1 MRTWTKSACVV
12 LAWSILPI
20 ILIAIGSTRSVH
32 PAHASARTASSTEVT
47 LTSQQSAPAAPV
59 TAARPPVTKY
69 VVQYGDTLSSIAVR
83 FAVHGGWPALY
94 EANRRAVGPD
104 PNTIRPGTV
113 LRVPSR
119 TLPARY
125 TVAAGDTLS
134 GIAARF
140 ALRGGW
146 LALYEA
152 NWQAIGPN
160 PNTIRPGTVLT
171 IPSPAAPATSSGR
184 PSPATKPSAATKPS
198 PATRPHLASPAP
210 VPAGP
215 ARPAVPRALH
225 VPTLNGMPTWLKALL
240 LAVAL
245 LVGLTFLAEGLMMT
259 LRREHAAVDPAA
271 GRPAAAGR
279 GPGVVSPS
287 PERPAIVLADHDRLV
302 VTCDKQAARVF
313 VLRPPGEDPRTI
325 LRVARLVLPEGPYG
339 ELAKQL
345 GVPAVGSVE

>member
-47 LTSQQSAPAAPV
+47 LTSLQSAPAAPV

-69 VVQYGDTLSSIAVR
+69 VVQYGDTLSSIAAR

-94 EANRRAVGPD
+94 AANRRAVGPD

-134 GIAARF
+134 GIAARL
-140 ALRGGW
+140 ALPGGW

-184 PSPATKPSAATKPS
+184 PSPATKPS

-210 VPAGP
+210 APAGP

-225 VPTLNGMPTWLKALL
+225 VPALNGMPTWLKALL

-245 LVGLTFLAEGLMMT
+245 LVGLTFLAEALMAT
-259 LRREHAAVDPAA
+259 LRRQHAAEDAAA

-279 GPGVVSPS
+279 GPGAGTAEPGT
-287 PERPAIVLADHDRLV
+287 PRYRPRRPRPARGDVR
-302 VTCDKQAARVF
+302 QAGGPG
-313 VLRPPGEDPRTI
+313 LR
-325 LRVARLVLPEGPYG
+325 A
-339 ELAKQL
+339 A
-345 GVPAVGSVE
+345 ASW

>member
-1 MRTWTKSACVV
+1 VV

-20 ILIAIGSTRSVH
+20 ILIAIGSTGSVH

-47 LTSQQSAPAAPV
+47 LTSLQSAPAAPV
-59 TAARPPVTKY
+59 TAARPPATKY
-69 VVQYGDTLSSIAVR
+69 VVQYGDTLSSIAAR

-94 EANRRAVGPD
+94 AANRRAVGLD

-134 GIAARF
+134 GIAARL
-140 ALRGGW
+140 ALPGGW

-171 IPSPAAPATSSGR
+171 VPSPAASAPPTGK
-184 PSPATKPSAATKPS
+184 PSPAAKPS

-210 VPAGP
+210 TPAGP
-215 ARPAVPRALH
+215 ARHAVPRALH
-225 VPTLNGMPTWLKALL
+225 VPSLNGMPAWLKALL

-245 LVGLTFLAEGLMMT
+245 LIGLTFLAEALMTT
-259 LRREHAAVDPAA
+259 LRRQQGAQ
-271 GRPAAAGR
+271 GAAAARSVATGG
-279 GPGVVSPS
+279 GPGAVSPS

-325 LRVARLVLPEGPYG
+325 LRVARVVLPEGPYG

-345 GVPAVGSVE
+345 GVPAMGSVE

>member
-1 MRTWTKSACVV
+1 MRTWTKSACVM

-20 ILIAIGSTRSVH
+20 ILIAIGSTGSVH

-47 LTSQQSAPAAPV
+47 LISLQSAPAAPV
-59 TAARPPVTKY
+59 TTARPPVTKY
-69 VVQYGDTLSSIAVR
+69 VVQSGDTLSSIAAR

-94 EANRRAVGPD
+94 AANRRAVGPD
-104 PNTIRPGTV
+104 PDTIRPGTV
-113 LRVPSR
+113 LRLPSR
-119 TLPARY
+119 ALPARY
-125 TVAAGDTLS
+125 TVAPGDTLS
-134 GIAARF
+134 GIAARL
-140 ALRGGW
+140 ALPGGW

-152 NWQAIGPN
+152 NWQAVGPD

-171 IPSPAAPATSSGR
+171 IPSPAASTSPSSRPGPATR
-184 PSPATKPSAATKPS
+184 PRPASRPHPATKP
-198 PATRPHLASPAP
+198 RPASPPPA
-210 VPAGP
+210 PAGS
-215 ARPAVPRALH
+215 AHHAAPR
-225 VPTLNGMPTWLKALL
+225 TLRAADLSGMPAWLKALL

-245 LVGLTFLAEGLMMT
+245 LIGLTFLAEALMT
-259 LRREHAAVDPAA
+259 LRRQHAGGDAAAGSPVSA
-271 GRPAAAGR
+271 GRP
-279 GPGVVSPS
+279 PGAVPPS

-313 VLRPPGEDPRTI
+313 VLRPPGEDPRVI

>member
-1 MRTWTKSACVV
+1 MRTWTKSACVM

-20 ILIAIGSTRSVH
+20 ILIAIGSTGSVH

-47 LTSQQSAPAAPV
+47 LTSLQSAPAAPV

-69 VVQYGDTLSSIAVR
+69 VVQSGDTLSSIAAR

-94 EANRRAVGPD
+94 AANRRAVGPD
-104 PNTIRPGTV
+104 PNTIHPGTV
-113 LRVPSR
+113 LRLPSR

-134 GIAARF
+134 GIAARL
-140 ALRGGW
+140 ALPGGW

-152 NWQAIGPN
+152 NWQAIGAD
-160 PNTIRPGTVLT
+160 PNTIHPGTVLT
-171 IPSPAAPATSSGR
+171 IPRSAATTSPSSR
-184 PSPATKPSAATKPS
+184 PSPASQPS
-198 PATRPHLASPAP
+198 PAPRPHLASPP
-210 VPAGP
+210 PTPAGT
-215 ARPAVPRALH
+215 AHHAVPRTMRAPSLS
-225 VPTLNGMPTWLKALL
+225 GMPIWLKGLL

-245 LVGLTFLAEGLMMT
+245 FVGLTFLAEALMT
-259 LRREHAAVDPAA
+259 LRHQNVAEDGAE
-271 GRPAAAGR
+271 GRPATPGR
-279 GPGVVSPS
+279 EPGPVPPS

-313 VLRPPGEDPRTI
+313 VLRPPGEDPRAI

-345 GVPAVGSVE
+345 GVPAVGAVE

>member
-20 ILIAIGSTRSVH
+20 ILIAIGSTGSVH
-32 PAHASARTASSTEVT
+32 PAHASTRTASSTEVT
-47 LTSQQSAPAAPV
+47 LTSLQSAPAAPV

-69 VVQYGDTLSSIAVR
+69 VVRSGDTLSSIAAR
-83 FAVHGGWPALY
+83 FAVHGSWPALY
-94 EANRRAVGPD
+94 AANRRAVGPD

-119 TLPARY
+119 TRPARY
-125 TVAAGDTLS
+125 AVVAGDTLS
-134 GIAARF
+134 GIAARL
-140 ALRGGW
+140 ALPGGW

-160 PNTIRPGTVLT
+160 PNMIRPGTVLT
-171 IPSPAAPATSSGR
+171 IPNPAAAATPSGR
-184 PSPATKPSAATKPS
+184 PAPASKPSPTSKPS

-210 VPAGP
+210 IPAGP
-215 ARPAVPRALH
+215 ARHTASRALH
-225 VPTLNGMPTWLKALL
+225 VPSLNGMPAWLKALL

-245 LVGLTFLAEGLMMT
+245 LVGLTFLAEALLTT
-259 LRREHAAVDPAA
+259 LRRQHGAADPAA
-271 GRPAAAGR
+271 GQPVAAGGR
-279 GPGVVSPS
+279 PDAVTPS

-313 VLRPPGEDPRTI
+313 VLRPPGEDPRAI

>member
-1 MRTWTKSACVV
+1 MRSWTKSACVV

-20 ILIAIGSTRSVH
+20 ILIAIGSTGSVH
-32 PAHASARTASSTEVT
+32 PAHASTRTASSTEVT
-47 LTSQQSAPAAPV
+47 LTSLQSAPAAPV
-59 TAARPPVTKY
+59 TAARPPATKY
-69 VVQYGDTLSSIAVR
+69 VVRSGDTLSSIAAR

-94 EANRRAVGPD
+94 AANRRAVGPD

-134 GIAARF
+134 GIAARL
-140 ALRGGW
+140 ALPGGW

-171 IPSPAAPATSSGR
+171 IPSPAAPATPSGR
-184 PSPATKPSAATKPS
+184 PGPASKPSS
-198 PATRPHLASPAP
+198 ATRPQMTSPAP
-210 VPAGP
+210 TPAGP
-215 ARPAVPRALH
+215 ARHAVPRGLH
-225 VPTLNGMPTWLKALL
+225 VPNLNGMPAWLKVLL

-245 LVGLTFLAEGLMMT
+245 LVGLTFMTEGLMT
-259 LRREHAAVDPAA
+259 LRHQRAAEDAAA
-271 GRPAAAGR
+271 GRPVAAGGR
-279 GPGVVSPS
+279 PDAVSPS
-287 PERPAIVLADHDRLV
+287 PERPAIVVADHDRLV

>member
-20 ILIAIGSTRSVH
+20 ILIAIGSTGSVH
-32 PAHASARTASSTEVT
+32 PAHARARTASSTEVT
-47 LTSQQSAPAAPV
+47 LTSLQSAPAAPM
-59 TAARPPVTKY
+59 TAAKPLVTKY
-69 VVQYGDTLSSIAVR
+69 VVQYGDTLSSIAAR

-94 EANRRAVGPD
+94 AANRRAVGPD

-113 LRVPSR
+113 LRLPSR
-119 TLPARY
+119 ALPARY
-125 TVAAGDTLS
+125 PVTAGDTLS
-134 GIAARF
+134 GIATRL
-140 ALRGGW
+140 ALPGGW

-160 PNTIRPGTVLT
+160 PNMIHPGTVLT
-171 IPSPAAPATSSGR
+171 IPRPPATTAPSGR
-184 PSPATKPSAATKPS
+184 PGPASKPRPASEPR
-198 PATRPHLASPAP
+198 PATRPHQASPPSA
-210 VPAGP
+210 PAGSAQP
-215 ARPAVPRALH
+215 AAPKAVRTPDLS
-225 VPTLNGMPTWLKALL
+225 GMPAWLKALL

-245 LVGLTFLAEGLMMT
+245 LIGLTFLAEALMT
-259 LRREHAAVDPAA
+259 LRRQHAEGDAPTAPPVTP
-271 GRPAAAGR
+271 GRQP
-279 GPGVVSPS
+279 GPLPPS

-313 VLRPPGEDPRTI
+313 VLRPPGEDPRSI

-339 ELAKQL
+339 ELARQL

>member
-20 ILIAIGSTRSVH
+20 ILIAIGSTRSMH
-32 PAHASARTASSTEVT
+32 PVHASTRTASSTEVT
-47 LTSQQSAPAAPV
+47 LTSLQSAPAAPV

-69 VVQYGDTLSSIAVR
+69 VVRSGDTLSSIAAR

-94 EANRRAVGPD
+94 AANRRAVGAD

-134 GIAARF
+134 GIAAQL
-140 ALRGGW
+140 ALPGGW

-160 PNTIRPGTVLT
+160 PNTIHPGTVLT
-171 IPSPAAPATSSGR
+171 IPSPAASATSSGR
-184 PSPATKPSAATKPS
+184 PTPATKPSPV
-198 PATRPHLASPAP
+198 TRPHPASPAP
-210 VPAGP
+210 APAGP
-215 ARPAVPRALH
+215 ARHAVPRALH
-225 VPTLNGMPTWLKALL
+225 VPNLNGMPAWLKALL

-245 LVGLTFLAEGLMMT
+245 LVGLTFLAEALMTT
-259 LRREHAAVDPAA
+259 LRRQQAAQDSAGGRPVAA
-271 GRPAAAGR
+271 GGRPGAV
-279 GPGVVSPS
+279 PPS

>member
-20 ILIAIGSTRSVH
+20 MLIAIGSTGSVH
-32 PAHASARTASSTEVT
+32 PAHASTRTASSTEVT
-47 LTSQQSAPAAPV
+47 LTSLQSAPAAPV
-59 TAARPPVTKY
+59 TAARPPATKY
-69 VVQYGDTLSSIAVR
+69 VVRSGDTLSSIAAR
-83 FAVHGGWPALY
+83 FAVHGGWPTLY
-94 EANRRAVGPD
+94 DANRRAVGPD

-125 TVAAGDTLS
+125 TVVAGDTLS
-134 GIAARF
+134 GIAARL
-140 ALRGGW
+140 ALPGGW
-146 LALYEA
+146 LTLYEA

-160 PNTIRPGTVLT
+160 PNTIHSGTVLT
-171 IPSPAAPATSSGR
+171 VPHPAAADTSSG
-184 PSPATKPSAATKPS
+184 KPSRASNPS
-198 PATRPHLASPAP
+198 SATRPHLSSPAP
-210 VPAGP
+210 TPAGS
-215 ARPAVPRALH
+215 ARHTEPRALH
-225 VPTLNGMPTWLKALL
+225 VPSLNGMPAWLKALL

-245 LVGLTFLAEGLMMT
+245 LVGLTFLAEALMMT
-259 LRREHAAVDPAA
+259 LRGKHGGDDTATGPPVTAG
-271 GRPAAAGR
+271 GRPG
-279 GPGVVSPS
+279 GVPPS

-302 VTCDKQAARVF
+302 VTCDRQAARVF
-313 VLRPPGEDPRTI
+313 VLRPPGEDPRAI

>member
-20 ILIAIGSTRSVH
+20 ILIAIGSTGSVH
-32 PAHASARTASSTEVT
+32 PAHASARTASSTASSTEAT
-47 LTSQQSAPAAPV
+47 LTSLQSAPAAPV

-69 VVQYGDTLSSIAVR
+69 VVRSGDTLSSIAAR

-94 EANRRAVGPD
+94 AANRRAVGPD

-134 GIAARF
+134 GIAARL
-140 ALRGGW
+140 ALPGGW

-160 PNTIRPGTVLT
+160 PNTIHPGTVLT
-171 IPSPAAPATSSGR
+171 IPNPAASATASGR
-184 PSPATKPSAATKPS
+184 PSPATKPS
-198 PATRPHLASPAP
+198 PATRPDLASPAP
-210 VPAGP
+210 TPAGP
-215 ARPAVPRALH
+215 AQHAGPRALH
-225 VPTLNGMPTWLKALL
+225 VPNLTGMPAWLKALL

-245 LVGLTFLAEGLMMT
+245 LVGLTFLAEALMTTM
-259 LRREHAAVDPAA
+259 RR
-271 GRPAAAGR
+271 RPGPEDAAAGHPVAA
-279 GPGVVSPS
+279 GGQPGAVPPS

-302 VTCDKQAARVF
+302 VTCDRQAARVF
-313 VLRPPGEDPRTI
+313 VLRPPGEDPRAI

>member
-20 ILIAIGSTRSVH
+20 ILIVIGGTRSVH

-47 LTSQQSAPAAPV
+47 LTSLQSAPAAPV

-69 VVQYGDTLSSIAVR
+69 VVQYGDSLSSIAAR

-94 EANRRAVGPD
+94 AANRRAVGPD

-113 LRVPSR
+113 LRLPSR
-119 TLPARY
+119 TLPAHY

-134 GIAARF
+134 GIAAQL
-140 ALRGGW
+140 ALPGGW

-171 IPSPAAPATSSGR
+171 IPSPAAPATSGGG
-184 PSPATKPSAATKPS
+184 PSPATKPS
-198 PATRPHLASPAP
+198 PASRPHLASPAP
-210 VPAGP
+210 IPAGP
-215 ARPAVPRALH
+215 ARHAVPRAL
-225 VPTLNGMPTWLKALL
+225 PMPSLNGMPGWLKALL

-245 LVGLTFLAEGLMMT
+245 LVGLTFLAEALMT
-259 LRREHAAVDPAA
+259 LRRQHTRGD
-271 GRPAAAGR
+271 AAAGSLAATGG
-279 GPGVVSPS
+279 GPGAVPPGAVPPS

-302 VTCDKQAARVF
+302 VTCDKRAARVF
-313 VLRPPGEDPRTI
+313 VLRPPGEDPRAI

-339 ELAKQL
+339 ELARQL

>member
-1 MRTWTKSACVV
+1 VV

-20 ILIAIGSTRSVH
+20 ILIAIGSTRSLH
-32 PAHASARTASSTEVT
+32 PAHASARTASSTEVI

-59 TAARPPVTKY
+59 TAARPPATKY
-69 VVQYGDTLSSIAVR
+69 VVQNGDTLSSIAAR

-94 EANRRAVGPD
+94 AANRRAVGPD

-113 LRVPSR
+113 LRVPIR

-134 GIAARF
+134 GIAVRL
-140 ALRGGW
+140 ALPGGW

-171 IPSPAAPATSSGR
+171 IPNPAASATSSGR
-184 PSPATKPSAATKPS
+184 PAPANKPNPASKPS

-210 VPAGP
+210 TLAGP
-215 ARPAVPRALH
+215 AQHAVPRALH
-225 VPTLNGMPTWLKALL
+225 VPNLNGMPTWLKALL

-245 LVGLTFLAEGLMMT
+245 LVGLTFLAEALMTT
-259 LRREHAAVDPAA
+259 LRRQHGVQDAVAGHPVPA
-271 GRPAAAGR
+271 GRR
-279 GPGVVSPS
+279 PGAIPPS

-313 VLRPPGEDPRTI
+313 VLRPPGEDPRAI

-339 ELAKQL
+339 ELAKEL

>member
-20 ILIAIGSTRSVH
+20 ILIAVGSTRSVH
-32 PAHASARTASSTEVT
+32 PAHASARTASSTELT
-47 LTSQQSAPAAPV
+47 LTSLQSAPAAPV

-69 VVQYGDTLSSIAVR
+69 VVHHGDTLSSIAAR

-94 EANRRAVGPD
+94 AANRRAVGPD

-134 GIAARF
+134 GIAARL
-140 ALRGGW
+140 ALPGGW

-184 PSPATKPSAATKPS
+184 PSPATKPS

-210 VPAGP
+210 APAGP
-215 ARPAVPRALH
+215 ARPAAPRALH
-225 VPTLNGMPTWLKALL
+225 VPALNGMPAWLKALL

-245 LVGLTFLAEGLMMT
+245 LVGLTFLAEALMAT
-259 LRREHAAVDPAA
+259 LRRQHAGEDAAA

-279 GPGVVSPS
+279 EPGAVPPS

-302 VTCDKQAARVF
+302 VMCDKQAARVF